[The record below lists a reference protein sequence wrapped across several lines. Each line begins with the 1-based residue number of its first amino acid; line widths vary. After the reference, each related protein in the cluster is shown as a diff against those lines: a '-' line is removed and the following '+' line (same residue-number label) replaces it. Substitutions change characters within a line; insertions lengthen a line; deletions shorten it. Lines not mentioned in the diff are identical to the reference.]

1 MNANN
6 EMQDSDSN
14 NSNNV
19 LKPTMYVFVRRDMPW
34 PVIVTQ
40 ACHAAANASTVDS
53 RGGDEAH
60 ATPYIITFGLKT
72 ETSLKNALAYVKD
85 LGILC
90 VPFNEPDR
98 NNELTAFSTV
108 VLPNRIKEF
117 RKFQLLKE

>member
-1 MNANN
+1 
-6 EMQDSDSN
+6 
-14 NSNNV
+14 
-19 LKPTMYVFVRRDMPW
+19 MYVFVRRDMPW

-53 RGGDEAH
+53 RGCDARPETL

-72 ETSLKNALAYVKD
+72 ETSLKNALAYAQD

-98 NNELTAFSTV
+98 NNELTAFATV

-117 RKFQLLKE
+117 RKFQLLKG